1 MGYDFRPGKWG
12 AEPGRVWEGFLE
24 EETHGT
30 GAVNAGDCRTGIR
43 RGPRGEAQRWRLWTS
58 RPDPEFQS
66 TPLLPS
72 RATLSKLGTL
82 CARTMAYLR
91 AGSLW
96 GFVEP
101 TRLLGGEAG
110 LQVSAGVFI
119 RRAPR
124 GGRNGIHDGGGRAE
138 AWEGDGAG
146 AGVHAAW
153 GALLTS
159 CRECRRDQERLGG
172 LAGPSGR
179 TSPDLG
185 LTCEVGPSVAPAS
198 SAHYEN
204 QTRMSVKYRRPEHV

>member
-82 CARTMAYLR
+82 CAPDDGVFTRRVVVGVRGADTPAWGRGQPAGFSWCFYPPCPARRQEGHSRRGRASGGLR
-91 AGSLW
+91 RRRGQGWGARRVGRPPYRLPGRGWEGSL
-96 GFVEP
+96 
-101 TRLLGGEAG
+101 
-110 LQVSAGVFI
+110 
-119 RRAPR
+119 APPVGHR
-124 GGRNGIHDGGGRAE
+124 
-138 AWEGDGAG
+138 
-146 AGVHAAW
+146 
-153 GALLTS
+153 LTS
-159 CRECRRDQERLGG
+159 GSPARWGRRWHLPHRL
-172 LAGPSGR
+172 
-179 TSPDLG
+179 
-185 LTCEVGPSVAPAS
+185 VMK
-198 SAHYEN
+198 
-204 QTRMSVKYRRPEHV
+204 TRRG